1 MAKTKPFENYVGEYE
16 EWFNKFKFIYESE
29 LKAVNHFIPKDR
41 KGIEIG
47 IGTGRFAIPLGI
59 REGVE
64 PSESMREFSLKKGLK
79 VYNGI
84 AENLPL
90 DNDSYDFI
98 LMVTTICFIDDV
110 RKAFFEVK
118 RVVKSGG
125 YFIIGFID
133 KGSPLGKT
141 YESFKNSDKFY
152 NQATFYTA
160 DEVRLLLEE
169 TGFINIRFV
178 QTIFGELSEIKSIQH
193 YKSGYG
199 EGGFVVTKA
208 EK

>member
-125 YFIIGFID
+125 YFIIG
-133 KGSPLGKT
+133 
-141 YESFKNSDKFY
+141 
-152 NQATFYTA
+152 
-160 DEVRLLLEE
+160 
-169 TGFINIRFV
+169 
-178 QTIFGELSEIKSIQH
+178 
-193 YKSGYG
+193 
-199 EGGFVVTKA
+199 
-208 EK
+208 